1 VQYDAAI
8 IGAGTNGLAAAATL
22 GRAGL
27 KVIVLERAAICGGRA
42 ITREFHPG
50 FRASPFA
57 DELAPIPVEIF
68 RDLDLAR
75 YGAILLPTPSSLA
88 LWPDRRSE
96 VLHWTG
102 SEAFHRML
110 GDARRRAED
119 VRVRAFIDATHKPE
133 RQWFG
138 LAPALSSWPGEDGS
152 APSLSGLLET
162 SLFPKDEQAHLLA
175 VALAGRAVDPFA
187 MGSALY
193 LLASDSCGTP
203 MGGLATLGGALEAAA
218 KVAGAEISLG
228 LEVADIRLSGQRAVG
243 IHLADGTQIE
253 ARAVISTLDLRR
265 TFFSLFA
272 WKDFPEAVT
281 ERVSRYRH
289 AAGCARLLL
298 ALDAPPPLDADF
310 AQGPIHIA
318 PDADA
323 FAQAHDAWRGG
334 VVPDQPPLV
343 LRLVSAADPSLAPT
357 GKAVL
362 TATLGCI
369 PRHLF
374 DSAWTNEKRNALR
387 DSTLARIEIVLPGVS
402 ASVVGSE
409 LIVPSDVEDQLG
421 ATEGD
426 LDGGEIA
433 PDQMF
438 GFRGFAEH
446 PGSRTPIGGL
456 YLGGT
461 SSAFGT
467 CVAGVVAARAVM
479 ADLK

>member
-27 KVIVLERAAICGGRA
+27 KVIVLERSAICGGRA

-50 FRASPFA
+50 FRASPFV
-57 DELAPIPVEIF
+57 DELAPILADIF

-75 YGAILLPTPSSLA
+75 HGAILVPTPSSRA

-96 VLHWTG
+96 VLHGTG
-102 SEAFHRML
+102 SEAFRRLL
-110 GDARRRAED
+110 GAARQRAED
-119 VRVRAFIDATHKPE
+119 IRVRAFTDAARKPE

-138 LAPALSSWPGEDGS
+138 SAPAASSWPGEDWS
-152 APSLSGLLET
+152 ALSLSALLET
-162 SLFPKDEQAHLLA
+162 FLFSKDERAHLLA
-175 VALAGRAVDPFA
+175 ATLAGRAADPFA
-187 MGSALY
+187 VGSALY
-193 LLASDSCGTP
+193 LLASDSGGTP

-218 KVAGAEISLG
+218 RTAGAEISLG
-228 LEVADIRLSGQRAVG
+228 LEVADIRLRGRHAAG
-243 IHLADGTQIE
+243 LHLADGTQIE

-272 WKDFPEAVT
+272 WKDLPEAVAA
-281 ERVSRYRH
+281 RVSRYRH
-289 AAGCARLLL
+289 AAGRARLLL
-298 ALDAPPPLDADF
+298 ALNAPPPLDADF
-310 AQGPIHIA
+310 AQGPIHTA
-318 PDADA
+318 PDADT
-323 FAQAHDAWRGG
+323 FARPHDAWRGG

-374 DSAWTNEKRNALR
+374 DGAWTNEKRIALR
-387 DSTLARIEIVLPGVS
+387 DSTLARIETVLPGVS
-402 ASVVGSE
+402 ACVVGSE

-467 CVAGVVAARAVM
+467 CVAGVAAARAVM